1 MPLTCWTTTYVS
13 CAKNGRGGCLNAVA
27 GDKATRLRVRKAYI
41 VMSSE
46 SLGATAVLAWPAAEI
61 GIMNPGSAV
70 DIANFLL

>member
-1 MPLTCWTTTYVS
+1 
-13 CAKNGRGGCLNAVA
+13 
-27 GDKATRLRVRKAYI
+27 
-41 VMSSE
+41 MSSE